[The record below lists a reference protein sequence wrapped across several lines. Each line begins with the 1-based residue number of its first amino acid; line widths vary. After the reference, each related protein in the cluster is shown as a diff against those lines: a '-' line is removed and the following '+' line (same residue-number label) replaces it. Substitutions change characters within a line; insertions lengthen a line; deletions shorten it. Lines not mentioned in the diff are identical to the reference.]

1 MEIIAYKLYVKRM
14 VFTKSI
20 YKSIAV
26 NLPYAG
32 HKSGGRNGSGGN
44 VASILTSLLD
54 VLYCGYVGL
63 RIASKSCRTG
73 VPLALTITP
82 YRSLGTGA
90 RICFTADPFSNRCSP
105 FLLKL
110 SILSMR
116 IILGL
121 WFQDSLNSCR
131 VRSFGSDEWRCL

>member
-1 MEIIAYKLYVKRM
+1 MRNFSLTFKDE
-14 VFTKSI
+14 FF
-20 YKSIAV
+20 KSIAV

-54 VLYCGYVGL
+54 ELYYGYVGL
-63 RIASKSCRTG
+63 RIASKSCRIG
-73 VPLALTITP
+73 VPLAMTITP

-90 RICFTADPFSNRCSP
+90 RTCFTADPFSNRCSP
-105 FLLKL
+105 FIPKL
-110 SILSMR
+110 RILSMR